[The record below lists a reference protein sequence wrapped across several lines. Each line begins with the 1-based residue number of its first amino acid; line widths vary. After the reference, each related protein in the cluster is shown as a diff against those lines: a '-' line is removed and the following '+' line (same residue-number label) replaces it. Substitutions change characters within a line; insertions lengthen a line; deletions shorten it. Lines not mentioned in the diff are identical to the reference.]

1 MDPSGHYPEP
11 FSEAASYSSQRATQL
26 ASLVA
31 AAAEVRMRLKAA
43 RAARQAGQDQ
53 QAQRQLEE
61 QERAARAQAQARWAS
76 AHDARWL
83 AQADLLQAA
92 GAWGAAAPWAGTDP
106 VAASAMRKSE
116 ERLRTL
122 HPFAMARYDRL
133 RAEGAS
139 PLDAM
144 REAAPLFG
152 YHPHARPA
160 PPRQRLEID
169 APAAGAAPGPGTA
182 DGSLNQ
188 AEQDPGPYQDAEHR
202 GRRIAERLQ
211 AQAFYERGAG
221 LSADELATALEQTT
235 TLPAEV
241 IDRLARARDEDRVAD
256 GAERARAAGLGHLP
270 AAPSPSDRTGDL
282 TAAYRD
288 TQAADTASA
297 HAVSDRCT
305 AAQLAA
311 ESFPRTA
318 ADGIRAAVT
327 GRLQQPAPSPARTA
341 TTTNTRRPSLPPVR
355 QHLP

>member
-1 MDPSGHYPEP
+1 MEPSGHYPEP

-31 AAAEVRMRLKAA
+31 AAAEVRMRLKAV
-43 RAARQAGQDQ
+43 RAARQAGQDR

-61 QERAARAQAQARWAS
+61 QERTARAQAQATWAP

-83 AQADLLQAA
+83 AQAGLLQAA
-92 GAWGAAAPWAGTDP
+92 GAWGAAVPWADTDP

-139 PLDAM
+139 PLHAM

-169 APAAGAAPGPGTA
+169 APAAGAVSGPATA
-182 DGSLNQ
+182 DDSLNQ
-188 AEQDPGPYQDAEHR
+188 VEQDAGPYQDAEHR

-221 LSADELATALEQTT
+221 LSADELATALERAT

-256 GAERARAAGLGHLP
+256 GAERARAAGFGHLP
-270 AAPSPSDRTGDL
+270 AAPSPGDRTGDL
-282 TAAYRD
+282 AAARRD

-297 HAVSDRCT
+297 HAASDRCT

-327 GRLQQPAPSPARTA
+327 GRLQQPALSPAGTA
-341 TTTNTRRPSLPPVR
+341 TTAKTRHPGLLSP
-355 QHLP
+355 

>member
-31 AAAEVRMRLKAA
+31 AAAEVRMRLNAA
-43 RAARQAGQDQ
+43 RAARQAGQDR
-53 QAQRQLEE
+53 QAQRQLQE
-61 QERAARAQAQARWAS
+61 QERTARAQAQARWAP

-83 AQADLLQAA
+83 AQTDPLQAA
-92 GAWGAAAPWAGTDP
+92 GAWGAAAPWADTDP
-106 VAASAMRKSE
+106 VAAAAMRKSE

-160 PPRQRLEID
+160 PPRQRLKSD
-169 APAAGAAPGPGTA
+169 APATSAAPGPATT
-182 DGSLNQ
+182 DGPLNQ
-188 AEQDPGPYQDAEHR
+188 AEQDPDPYQDAQHR

-211 AQAFYERGAG
+211 AQAYYERGAG
-221 LSADELATALEQTT
+221 LSSDELATVLEQAT

-256 GAERARAAGLGHLP
+256 GAERARAADLGHLP
-270 AAPSPSDRTGDL
+270 AAPSPDDRTGDL
-282 TAAYRD
+282 AAARRD
-288 TQAADTASA
+288 TQAADTANA
-297 HAVSDRCT
+297 HAAADRRT

-311 ESFPRTA
+311 ESFPHTA

-327 GRLQQPAPSPARTA
+327 GRLQQPAPSSARTA
-341 TTTNTRRPSLPPVR
+341 TTTNTRRPSLSP
-355 QHLP
+355 